1 MLPRIIFTLEDEI
14 LFLILH
20 QFCCPYS
27 RDVPPERLYYMC
39 GVVYN
44 CLLSK
49 TQNSL
54 ETFRP
59 ERLYMY
65 LIIMRSAVELGTLC
79 SELGTLCSELG
90 TLCSEL
96 GTLCSEL
103 GTSCL
108 ELGTSCS
115 ELGSRSFLGRSTDAD
130 FRHRHSTQ
138 LLPSIPHQQLSKN
151 CISSASRVIPRCS
164 KPSIALMANLC
175 TSSGLPHFF
184 SQ

>member
-1 MLPRIIFTLEDEI
+1 MLPKIIF
-14 LFLILH
+14 
-20 QFCCPYS
+20 
-27 RDVPPERLYYMC
+27 
-39 GVVYN
+39 
-44 CLLSK
+44 
-49 TQNSL
+49 SL
-54 ETFRP
+54 
-59 ERLYMY
+59 
-65 LIIMRSAVELGTLC
+65 ELGTSC
-79 SELGTLCSELG
+79 SELGTSCSELG
-90 TLCSEL
+90 TS
-96 GTLCSEL
+96 CSEL

-115 ELGSRSFLGRSTDAD
+115 ELGTSCSELGTSCSELGTSCSELGTSCSELGTSCLELGTSCLKLGSRSFLGRSTDAD
-130 FRHRHSTQ
+130 FRNRHSTQ